1 MSRHTKLLKRF
12 LAGAQAER
20 IPSMKNTMRHKGFIG
35 SIHYSPEDECF
46 HGRIEGIDDLV
57 SFEGRSVDELKKSFK
72 EAVEDY
78 LELCRT
84 TGKALARSYKGSF
97 NVRVAPELHKQAV
110 RKAIS
115 EGITLNRL
123 VRRALEKEIEPS

>member
-20 IPSMKNTMRHKGFIG
+20 VSSMKNTMRHKGFIG

-97 NVRVAPELHKQAV
+97 QRPSLPRAPQAG
-110 RKAIS
+110 RTKS
-115 EGITLNRL
+115 DQRGDYSQ
-123 VRRALEKEIEPS
+123 PSCPPGP